1 MNEVLDCLGVQS
13 ITAPAI
19 SAMGF
24 AVLPDCPC
32 SVAIQNRSAGRRAGL
47 KTLDSVSMK
56 SPQKIEARGL
66 TTGPARIHQGGAQ

>member
-32 SVAIQNRSAGRRAGL
+32 SVAIQNRRAGL